1 MTFNTV
7 QVGRK
12 IKELRMKNNMT
23 QMNLADLLGVSYQAV
38 SNWERGNSM
47 PDISKLSELSAAF
60 HCTIDELL
68 GNSPETELIKTAVQM
83 EESGSVP
90 VETPDIETLS
100 HVAPVLK
107 PNQTAQLVERI
118 AEKPK
123 AEHGFT
129 LNKLVE
135 LAPFLDDKML
145 DSLIER
151 ALENEGS
158 VNPKVAIA
166 LAPFLNDQ
174 FLNRLAASMHG
185 NMHDLIGLAP
195 FLSDEAL
202 NELAKNAEG
211 NLEDMRAL
219 APFLSDKAL
228 DTLAEKAADGNFE
241 DLIPLASFL
250 SEETLNKVV
259 LRTSES
265 NVDEKH
271 LAALAP
277 FLSSETL
284 DALVEKLIAKG
295 KVSSCR
301 RLYPFLSSKSLHK
314 ILEAF
319 LASGSVED
327 LKGLAR
333 YI

>member
-1 MTFNTV
+1 MIGMTKALAKEVGLSGV
-7 QVGRK
+7 QV
-12 IKELRMKNNMT
+12 N
-23 QMNLADLLGVSYQAV
+23 
-38 SNWERGNSM
+38 
-47 PDISKLSELSAAF
+47 
-60 HCTIDELL
+60 C
-68 GNSPETELIKTAVQM
+68 
-83 EESGSVP
+83 
-90 VETPDIETLS
+90 
-100 HVAPVLK
+100 VAPGV
-107 PNQTAQLVERI
+107 I
-118 AEKPK
+118 ATEMN
-123 AEHGFT
+123 AH
-129 LNKLVE
+129 
-135 LAPFLDDKML
+135 
-145 DSLIER
+145 
-151 ALENEGS
+151 
-158 VNPKVAIA
+158 
-166 LAPFLNDQ
+166 
-174 FLNRLAASMHG
+174 
-185 NMHDLIGLAP
+185 
-195 FLSDEAL
+195 LS
-202 NELAKNAEG
+202 G
-211 NLEDMRAL
+211 EDMRAL

>member
-1 MTFNTV
+1 MIFNTV

-123 AEHGFT
+123 AEQEFT
-129 LNKLVE
+129 LDKLVE

-145 DSLIER
+145 DNLIER

-174 FLNRLAASMHG
+174 SLNRLAASMHG

-228 DTLAEKAADGNFE
+228 DTLAEKAAGGNFE
-241 DLIPLASFL
+241 DLIPLAPFL

-284 DALVEKLIAKG
+284 DALVEKLIAQG

-301 RLYPFLSSKSLHK
+301 RLYPFLSSKALHK